1 MLGNFIFAAV
11 AAEEAVHSGH
21 GHSMALGL
29 HEWSLVWS
37 SLIVIGIILASAL
50 MARGQTGLVPR
61 GTAAVYEHMF
71 DWLDG
76 IAISFMGKQGR
87 SYVPLAMS
95 FFLFILIS
103 NWVGL
108 LPWPVWHQGHGA
120 SLTEVAMFESPTVSI
135 STTLALALLAVAAF
149 NLLGLKKALFPPR
162 EHAHVHNHDHD
173 HIHVGDDHDHHHHHA
188 KGGLAGLWGWIAK
201 LWEPA
206 PAIYRDL
213 SGPLKLIAVPLFFL
227 FLLLNTMERFL
238 PAVSLSLRL
247 YGNIFAKHTVR
258 GSLFEMM
265 QSMLAQG
272 DFFSWAI
279 FLLLLASSCFVA
291 ILGALAGF
299 LQAMIFTVL
308 FISYIG
314 HAVSDEH

>member
-1 MLGNFIFAAV
+1 MLGNLIFAAV
-11 AAEEAVHSGH
+11 AAEEAVHAGH
-21 GHSMALGL
+21 ANHMELGL

-37 SLIVIGIILASAL
+37 SLIVIGIILVSAV
-50 MARGQTGLVPR
+50 MAKSQSGLVPR

-87 SYVPLAMS
+87 NYVPLAMS

-103 NWVGL
+103 NWLGL
-108 LPWPVWHQGHGA
+108 LPWPVWHQGHGPTM
-120 SLTEVAMFESPTVSI
+120 TEVAMFESPTVSI

-149 NLLGLKKALFPPR
+149 NLLGLKKALFPPK
-162 EHAHVHNHDHD
+162 EHAHAHSHDGHAHDHA
-173 HIHVGDDHDHHHHHA
+173 HDHHHHEA
-188 KGGLAGLWGWIAK
+188 KGGLAGLGAWIAK
-201 LWEPA
+201 LWDPT

-213 SGPLKLIAVPLFFL
+213 AGPLKLIAIPLFFL

-265 QSMLAQG
+265 QQMLQQG

-279 FLLLLASSCFVA
+279 FLLLLGSSCFVA

-314 HAVSDEH
+314 HAVADEH